1 MVVRILWHIV
11 TVRIV
16 RVISSWSAPSVYA
29 PLKARRCRQGSVV
42 CCAAD
47 SYHEHHIPWERQII
61 MQSIAMAYI
70 TPNWEF
76 CVCVRVCV
84 GSKFSHF
91 LRHFTEPC
99 NFCNSC
105 CSTVVAESQR
115 KCTRQWR
122 LGALQCSHFV
132 SWSAE
137 VGFVMV
143 RLHPSGWLIWPS
155 EIANMGAWRWIV
167 LASGDHQSTNQNGA
181 LLDYG
186 AILLGLS
193 YAMKSGKWNLRCG
206 LGRADV
212 PPGPKIANPSTTS
225 SIPKDLISEGIR
237 DALPCRSHLRK
248 WPHCY
253 GQFHLCKCLMIWEH
267 DQQWSISPNNQI
279 STMHCFCFKF
289 PKGPVSIQ
297 LPVSEGT
304 GNHVLNWP
312 TSWTSLTLVITA
324 FLFVNQHTRI
334 NAQTSSLSSSRPL
347 KTVAE
352 IQRHVRDMLF
362 KVQRIWGYRTLIN
375 ILSILL

>member
-1 MVVRILWHIV
+1 MRTANHHAINCHGIYHTKL
-11 TVRIV
+11 
-16 RVISSWSAPSVYA
+16 RVLFV
-29 PLKARRCRQGSVV
+29 
-42 CCAAD
+42 
-47 SYHEHHIPWERQII
+47 
-61 MQSIAMAYI
+61 
-70 TPNWEF
+70 
-76 CVCVRVCV
+76 CVCVA
-84 GSKFSHF
+84 SKFSHF
-91 LRHFTEPC
+91 LRHFTQPC

-181 LLDYG
+181 LWCNF
-186 AILLGLS
+186 AVS
-193 YAMKSGKWNLRCG
+193 SAMKSGKWNLRCG

-212 PPGPKIANPSTTS
+212 PPDPKIANPSTTS
-225 SIPKDLISEGIR
+225 SVPKDLISEGIR

-253 GQFHLCKCLMIWEH
+253 GPFHPCKCLMIWEH
-267 DQQWSISPNNQI
+267 DQPWSISPNNQI
-279 STMHCFCFKF
+279 SRMHCFCFKF
-289 PKGPVSIQ
+289 PKGPVSMQ
-297 LPVSEGT
+297 LPVSEDT
-304 GNHVLNWP
+304 GNHVLKWP

-324 FLFVNQHTRI
+324 FLFWINTRES
-334 NAQTSSLSSSRPL
+334 TPKHLHWVRPRPL

-352 IQRHVRDMLF
+352 IQRHVWDMLF

-375 ILSILL
+375 IISILL